1 MEVVKLGKKGQLS
14 IPQGVLRQLGLTGE
28 STLLLD
34 VAEDGAIV
42 LRQAG
47 VYPIEIY
54 SDARIAEFEK
64 ENRVPPSLEKKV
76 RARIARRK

>member
-1 MEVVKLGKKGQLS
+1 VEVVKLGKKGQLS

-54 SDARIAEFEK
+54 SDARLAEFEK
-64 ENRVPPSLEKKV
+64 ENRVPASLEKKV